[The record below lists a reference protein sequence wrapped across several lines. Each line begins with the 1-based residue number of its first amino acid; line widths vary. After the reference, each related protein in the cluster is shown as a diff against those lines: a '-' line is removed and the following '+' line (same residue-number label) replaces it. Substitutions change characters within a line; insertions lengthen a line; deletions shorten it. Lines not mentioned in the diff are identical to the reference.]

1 MTAPYGQGETARAY
15 AAAADLFAQRMIW
28 LGRLF
33 ADHPHLRAAEAIIKP
48 TSIDLVTVGFN
59 GVLRD
64 WDRALPPIVLRD
76 TGFYPLQSG
85 LGVEDVL
92 RTGVCSVHVHRLDVL
107 GGV

>member
-1 MTAPYGQGETARAY
+1 MSPYGQGDTAKTY

-28 LGRLF
+28 LGDLF
-33 ADHPHLRAAEAIIKP
+33 RQYPHLRAEGAIIRP
-48 TSIDLVTVGFN
+48 AGIDITTVGFR

-64 WDRALPPIVLRD
+64 WDRALPPVVVRD
-76 TGFYPLQSG
+76 TGFFPLQSG

-92 RTGVCSVHVHRLDVL
+92 RTGVCSVHVHRLDSA

>member
-1 MTAPYGQGETARAY
+1 MSLYGRGETATTY

-28 LGRLF
+28 LGHLF
-33 ADHPHLRAAEAIIKP
+33 SDHPHLRAAEATIRP

-64 WDRALPPIVLRD
+64 WDHALPPVVLRD
-76 TGFYPLQSG
+76 TGFFPLQSG

-92 RTGVCSVHVHRLDVL
+92 RTGVCSVHVHRLD
-107 GGV
+107 GGVS